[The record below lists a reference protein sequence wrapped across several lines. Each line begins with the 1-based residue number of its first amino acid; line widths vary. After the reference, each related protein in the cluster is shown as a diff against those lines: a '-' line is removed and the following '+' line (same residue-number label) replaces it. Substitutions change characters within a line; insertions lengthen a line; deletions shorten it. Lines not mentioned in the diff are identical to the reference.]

1 MNTAYK
7 QRLEA
12 MAPKLL
18 DLLADSIYY
27 VSQAGNADPEAREL
41 EAKIFTAIAEAD
53 GVFEQGPPDVPLT
66 QETSASYVF
75 WGIEKDRK

>member
-1 MNTAYK
+1 MDPKYK

-12 MAPKLL
+12 MAPTLL

-27 VSQAGNADPEAREL
+27 VSQASASDAEAREL
-41 EAKIFTAIAEAD
+41 EAKIFTAIAEVD
-53 GVFEQGPPDVPLT
+53 GVFEEGPPSLPF
-66 QETSASYVF
+66 EEPTSASYVF